1 MGVSANVCGVFFL
14 GTDGDLELGI
24 MIVVQHDDYLI
35 SVNHTSCLLVHFPK
49 RAVLARA
56 GQPELEA

>member
-35 SVNHTSCLLVHFPK
+35 SVNHTLTWLK
-49 RAVLARA
+49 W
-56 GQPELEA
+56 